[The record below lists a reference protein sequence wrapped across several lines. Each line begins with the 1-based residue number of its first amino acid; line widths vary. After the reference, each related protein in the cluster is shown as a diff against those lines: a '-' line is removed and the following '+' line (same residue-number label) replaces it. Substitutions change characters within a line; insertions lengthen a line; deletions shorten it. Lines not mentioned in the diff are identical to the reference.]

1 MREFN
6 YLPLL
11 LGIELVKRVV
21 VTDCHKME
29 NFVLEPTG
37 ILVRTINYSTDQSQ
51 QVLLF
56 RLICRMFSQELM
68 WCERLRASSW

>member
-11 LGIELVKRVV
+11 LGIKLVKRVV

-29 NFVLEPTG
+29 NVVLEPTG
-37 ILVRTINYSTDQSQ
+37 NLVRTINYSTDQSQ

-56 RLICRMFSQELM
+56 
-68 WCERLRASSW
+68 